1 MMMLISHVILR
12 LKRVTVKRC
21 LMLCVK
27 EKIIC
32 VHCLKNKY
40 KNAMLVSK
48 TVKNAALK
56 CVLKYML
63 DTLNEGI
70 IEEGT
75 P

>member
-1 MMMLISHVILR
+1 MIKKL
-12 LKRVTVKRC
+12 TVKRC

-32 VHCLKNKY
+32 VSCLKNKY

-48 TVKNAALK
+48 TVQNAALK
-56 CVLKYML
+56 CVLKYMP
-63 DTLNEGI
+63 DALNEEGI

-75 P
+75 L

>member
-1 MMMLISHVILR
+1 MIKKL
-12 LKRVTVKRC
+12 TVKRC

-32 VHCLKNKY
+32 VNCLKNKY
-40 KNAMLVSK
+40 KNAMLVSQ
-48 TVKNAALK
+48 TVQNAALK